1 MEFTLLYIV
10 VGLVFIVMALAV
22 SVLKPLPLSTA
33 LLYLLAGISIG
44 PVGLDIV
51 SLDIVEDAG
60 LIERLTEVAVVVSL
74 FSAGLKLRFNWRDRL
89 WLMPVRLATVAMVL
103 TVGMVAIV
111 GWVGLGLSLGAS
123 ILLGAALAP
132 TDPVLAS
139 DVQVANPEDR
149 DQLRFGL
156 TGEAGMN
163 DGAAFPFVM
172 LGLGLM
178 GHHELGTAGL
188 RWITVDVIWAVLAG
202 VVVGLVLGTTI
213 GQLVLSWRVRY
224 QQAIGLDDFLTL
236 GLIALA
242 YGCALIVH
250 GYGFLAVFVAGLAL
264 RKIEQEKTPEKI
276 DEQIGEETMADSET
290 ATETVADRKK
300 ASPLWVAQRMLRFN
314 EQLERIGEVAIVI
327 ILGIL
332 LFDED
337 IPWQAFWFVPLLFLV
352 IRPIS
357 VRLGLF
363 GEKVAPI
370 QGRIIAWFGIRGIG
384 SIYYLTYAYVHGIQG
399 DTAELL
405 SGLVLSTVAVS
416 ILVHGISVTPLMTW
430 YDDRVRARKVAP
442 G

>member
-1 MEFTLLYIV
+1 
-10 VGLVFIVMALAV
+10 
-22 SVLKPLPLSTA
+22 
-33 LLYLLAGISIG
+33 
-44 PVGLDIV
+44 
-51 SLDIVEDAG
+51 
-60 LIERLTEVAVVVSL
+60 
-74 FSAGLKLRFNWRDRL
+74 
-89 WLMPVRLATVAMVL
+89 MPVRLATIAMVL

-149 DQLRFGL
+149 DHLRFGL

-188 RWITVDVIWAVLAG
+188 CWITIDVIWAVLAG

-276 DEQIGEETMADSET
+276 DEQIGQETMADSET